1 MEEEKEECEK
11 EGVVIRTEFRV
22 SPVLLSRASRSAFES
37 FCRKPSPSCPLQR
50 GPLNF
55 PNATVG
61 A

>member
-11 EGVVIRTEFRV
+11 EGVVTRTEFRV
-22 SPVLLSRASRSAFES
+22 SPVLLSRAPRSAFGS
-37 FCRKPSPSCPLQR
+37 FCRKQNPHVLCKEK
-50 GPLNF
+50 PLNF